1 MVYIILGKG
10 FEEIEAIAPC
20 DILRRGG
27 VSVSFAAVGN
37 DRAVTGGH
45 GITLLADVLVSEADI
60 ASAEAIMVP
69 GGMGGV
75 ETIMA
80 DKTAMKFIAQAAK
93 AGVLLT
99 AICAGPSVL
108 AKLDLIDGRDITCY
122 PGTENRM
129 GRANC
134 QTEKPVIS
142 ESGLI
147 TARAPGSSVDF
158 GLALLARLKDEK
170 SAEKVR
176 KALVVY

>member
-75 ETIMA
+75 ETIMIYYL
-80 DKTAMKFIAQAAK
+80 FN
-93 AGVLLT
+93 T
-99 AICAGPSVL
+99 AISFTVTIFPLPCGRRGPS
-108 AKLDLIDGRDITCY
+108 Y
-122 PGTENRM
+122 PH
-129 GRANC
+129 
-134 QTEKPVIS
+134 
-142 ESGLI
+142 
-147 TARAPGSSVDF
+147 
-158 GLALLARLKDEK
+158 
-170 SAEKVR
+170 
-176 KALVVY
+176 